1 MSGEREN
8 WYALFVSSG
17 HEEKVKKVLEMTL
30 GEAIEAIV
38 PKRELRERK
47 EGKWTVVTRK
57 LFPGYV
63 LVKGNIDIEIYYKI
77 KSIPMLANFLRD
89 EDGLLTIDEKELL
102 TLNIITN
109 HKDGNLE
116 ISKAFKEKNKIRII
130 DGPLAG
136 LEGYI
141 DSVDT
146 RKGRAKV
153 KIEFLNE
160 IREIQLGIEF
170 VDKI

>member
-1 MSGEREN
+1 MEN
-8 WYALFVSSG
+8 WHALFVSTG
-17 HEEKVKKVLEMTL
+17 HEDKVKKFLEMTF
-30 GEAIEAIV
+30 GEEMKAIV

-47 EGKWTVVTRK
+47 KGKWNIVKRK

-77 KSIPMLANFLRD
+77 KDSPILANFLRD
-89 EDGLLTIDEKELL
+89 EDGLLTIDEKELIAL
-102 TLNIITN
+102 NTLINN
-109 HKDGNLE
+109 EDGNID
-116 ISKAFKEKNKIRII
+116 ISKAFKENEKIKII
-130 DGPLAG
+130 DGPLVG

-141 DSVDT
+141 DSIDA

-153 KIEFLNE
+153 KIDFLGE
-160 IREIQLGIEF
+160 TRIIQLGIEF